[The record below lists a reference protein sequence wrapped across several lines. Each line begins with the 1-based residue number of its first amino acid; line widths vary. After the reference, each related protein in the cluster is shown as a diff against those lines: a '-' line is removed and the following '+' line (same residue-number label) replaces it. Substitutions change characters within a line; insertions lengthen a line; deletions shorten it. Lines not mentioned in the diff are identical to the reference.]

1 MALNCAISGIKHGA
15 GFTKFVE
22 LIPNKKDSVSAALY
36 DNLFQGICAGINP
49 FPGSLVLNAAPYCEF
64 AYNV

>member
-1 MALNCAISGIKHGA
+1 MNVGFFSYILDEANFVISGLKHGA

-36 DNLFQGICAGINP
+36 DSLFHGICAGINP
-49 FPGSLVLNAAPYCEF
+49 FPGNLVL
-64 AYNV
+64 